1 MNIYHFISK
10 FQNIG
15 DKDMNKDPFNTIITL
30 VNAMECAIMRETFLK
45 LQEDENSTNEQLVD
59 DATKWNSYLDAY
71 CVLYRKMN
79 KNIPIH

>member
-1 MNIYHFISK
+1 
-10 FQNIG
+10 
-15 DKDMNKDPFNTIITL
+15 
-30 VNAMECAIMRETFLK
+30 MRETFLK